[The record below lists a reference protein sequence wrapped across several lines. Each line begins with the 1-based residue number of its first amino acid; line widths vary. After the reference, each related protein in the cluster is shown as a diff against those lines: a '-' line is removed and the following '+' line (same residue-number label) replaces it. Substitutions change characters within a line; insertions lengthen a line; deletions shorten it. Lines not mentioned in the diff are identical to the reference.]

1 MQDNLTSCTNST
13 PWSTFCSGL
22 TQSMFFCSAVSA
34 AQRALSHL
42 VDHSMFLFPS
52 IVCWGPSRVT
62 LRHDGTISMTSEAS
76 LREKDGFISTVPYIH
91 VENMTA
97 EVFYFCYSMCLWYD
111 IWYVHTNIDTCVHTD
126 TTCIKQIKE
135 LAQAHPITANVLYQL
150 VQGLISP
157 VGATFVVSRNT
168 SSFTPLTLT
177 EQLENTEMQEQ
188 KQEWE
193 GTPRTEVETLDWG
206 PMRVWLR

>member
-1 MQDNLTSCTNST
+1 
-13 PWSTFCSGL
+13 
-22 TQSMFFCSAVSA
+22 MFFCSAVSA
-34 AQRALSHL
+34 AWHALSCS
-42 VDHSMFLFPS
+42 VDRSMFLFPS
-52 IVCWGPSRVT
+52 IVCWGPSWVT
-62 LRHDGTISMTSEAS
+62 LRHDGAISMTSKAS
-76 LREKDGFISTVPYIH
+76 LRNFISTMPHIH

-97 EVFYFCYSMCLWYD
+97 EVFYFCYSTCLWYD
-111 IWYVHTNIDTCVHTD
+111 IWYVHTNIDTCIHTD
-126 TTCIKQIKE
+126 TTCVQQIKE
-135 LAQAHPITANVLYQL
+135 LAHPITANVLYPL

-157 VGATFVVSRNT
+157 VGATFVVSRYT

-193 GTPRTEVETLDWG
+193 GTPKTEVESLDWG